1 MEQQNISTLFNDS
14 FERCLNDINFLDK
27 FYEIFF
33 SSSEEV
39 SEMFKDTDMG
49 VQKAML
55 MTSLVYMSRA
65 HNDEPNLLLEIAEK
79 HNKYNLN
86 IKPHFYSLWL
96 KSLIAAAYSIDPLF
110 NEKTELLW
118 KEVLQPGIDL
128 MVSHYNPDLNVESYP
143 PL

>member
-1 MEQQNISTLFNDS
+1 MEQQSVATPFNES
-14 FERCLNDINFLDK
+14 FERCLNDISFLDK

-33 SSSEEV
+33 SSSGEV
-39 SEMFKDTDMG
+39 SEMFKNTDMG

-86 IKPHFYSLWL
+86 IKPHLYTLWL
-96 KSLIAAAYSIDPLF
+96 NSLIAAAYSIDPLF
-110 NEKTELLW
+110 NEKTEKLW
-118 KEVLQPGIDL
+118 KQVLQPGIDL
-128 MVSHYNPDLNVESYP
+128 MISHYDPDFNADTDLSI
-143 PL
+143 